1 MDPTE
6 SKRQN
11 IPTLEENQRQEFKL
25 ALRKKKIQEALWTT
39 RTQSQSIKG
48 YDLHKCA
55 RRHKFKKKCWVC
67 GSKTHL
73 KIDCPIQEKNKLK
86 LRVAELERK
95 VADLTEALQ
104 IQLKNKKKRE
114 EKKKKKKAKKAQRK
128 HRKKAEAQN
137 IAVRI
142 KSLLYKE
149 EETWNGRYV
158 TKADTILQKLPSRA
172 QNKVKRAYQELFSR
186 DLVEDMATGFCE
198 GDDFYEEYEEYR
210 NEAQIVGP
218 SNIEYFLKRKT

>member
-1 MDPTE
+1 M
-6 SKRQN
+6 
-11 IPTLEENQRQEFKL
+11 
-25 ALRKKKIQEALWTT
+25 
-39 RTQSQSIKG
+39 
-48 YDLHKCA
+48 
-55 RRHKFKKKCWVC
+55 
-67 GSKTHL
+67 

-104 IQLKNKKKRE
+104 IQLKNAKKRE

>member
-39 RTQSQSIKG
+39 RTQFQSIKG

-73 KIDCPIQEKNKLK
+73 KIDCPIHEKNKLI
-86 LRVAELERK
+86 LRVAELERI
-95 VADLTEALQ
+95 VTDLTEALQ
-104 IQLKNKKKRE
+104 VQLKNKRE
-114 EKKKKKKAKKAQRK
+114 EKKKRKKAKKAQRK

-149 EETWNGRYV
+149 EETWNGMYV
-158 TKADTILQKLPSRA
+158 TKADTLLQKLPSKA

-186 DLVEDMATGFCE
+186 DLVEDMVSGFCA
-198 GDDFYEEYEEYR
+198 GDAFYEEYLKDEQTE
-210 NEAQIVGP
+210 GP
-218 SNIEYFLKRKT
+218 PNLENFLRLKNLKM

>member
-1 MDPTE
+1 M
-6 SKRQN
+6 
-11 IPTLEENQRQEFKL
+11 
-25 ALRKKKIQEALWTT
+25 
-39 RTQSQSIKG
+39 
-48 YDLHKCA
+48 
-55 RRHKFKKKCWVC
+55 
-67 GSKTHL
+67 

-198 GDDFYEEYEEYR
+198 GDDFYEEYEEYL
-210 NEAQIVGP
+210 NEAQIVRP
-218 SNIEYFLKRKT
+218 PNIEYFLKRKT